1 MKYEVCP
8 YCGCNLDHGEKCT
21 CQEEAQEAERV
32 AKREAKI
39 DALRKSLLQHKQD
52 QKRDKDRDAQ
62 LAILRAQLQTRTTIK
77 TA

>member
-21 CQEEAQEAERV
+21 CREEALEAERV

-39 DALRKSLLQHKQD
+39 DALKKRLRQQAQAQRKEA
-52 QKRDKDRDAQ
+52 DRDAQ
-62 LAILRAQLQTRTTIK
+62 LAVLRKQLQATIK
-77 TA
+77 SA